1 MSWNPH
7 SISPGEAALELP
19 DHMIQAVVS
28 MVLADRNPDDLARI
42 VVESISAAVGLEI
55 QVGDHDPVKQ
65 YRRFEESALGT
76 LRSGGQQP
84 EYREALLKVAAK
96 HCRAVAQIGKGWA
109 DAQTGFKKRLLGGG
123 GGQKYAM
130 LDGVAWPLVNM

>member
-19 DHMIQAVVS
+19 DHMISALVA
-28 MVLADRNPDDLARI
+28 MVLIDHNPEDLAR
-42 VVESISAAVGLEI
+42 VVLESVSAAVGLEI
-55 QVGDHDPVKQ
+55 QIGDENPVKQ
-65 YRRFEESALGT
+65 YRQFAESALGT

-84 EYREALLKVAAK
+84 EYREALLKIAAK
-96 HCRAVAQIGKGWA
+96 HCREVAKIGKGWA

-130 LDGVAWPLVNM
+130 LDGIAWPLVNL